1 MRCPCET
8 SIAFSKTSYNSEVG
22 NELLARGIEG
32 PGGRAGFQKG
42 FFVAAVF
49 VFIVFCLVPVRY
61 TANDDFA
68 LVKLLSERSGFS
80 PDPHNPSLNFSMGW
94 ILCFLYGY
102 GPNLP
107 WYGLFV
113 CTACYLGLSLLLS
126 VLFRST
132 QGLSL
137 ILSLPFLG
145 MVFFHITSFISFT
158 TASLI
163 LESGV
168 LLCLMEWVVRDRCPA
183 RRPRFY
189 GWALALAFLIGYF
202 LRWRLVL
209 LALVFGGPVLFFVKK
224 QQLARAIPVVMA
236 VGLVIAGDRALFH
249 LTTSDQH
256 KAFMEYNDLRAQF
269 HDTAR
274 GDHHGDLTGKAL
286 RKVGWSLEDYGFY
299 KRWVLYDNRKFNEE
313 TVRTFLEE
321 NNPKKMESL
330 FGLGWGEVKEH
341 FRQGKHYLLALLFS
355 VVSIGFY
362 RVGELSELA
371 RKNRLKI
378 VLALAYIGA
387 GIVSVVS
394 IRSVYRVF
402 VPLYAYFFGA
412 CFLFFHLTKRES
424 AQGRRRSVGRNVSVT
439 FAVVFSILAWGQAY
453 AQGKKDFRILKS
465 SKMEKEY
472 IQKGL
477 SVVKNTSVVP
487 EPLLIL
493 MNPVSGLGAEYV
505 HPLKEFSDFTDLRIF
520 PAGWGVHSP
529 WFYSILRDMGLTDGQ
544 AFLTWMID
552 NPKALL
558 VLNSRNGMDT
568 QRWKSMWESYFSR
581 GIAPNKRARLV
592 PVHDFRN
599 ARGAGLIFFY
609 MRSEN

>member
-1 MRCPCET
+1 
-8 SIAFSKTSYNSEVG
+8 VG
-22 NELLARGIEG
+22 NEPVASGIEG
-32 PGGRAGFQKG
+32 PGGRAGFLKG
-42 FFVAAVF
+42 FFVAAVL
-49 VFIVFCLVPVRY
+49 VFIVFWLVPVRY

-80 PDPHNPSLNFSMGW
+80 PDPNNPSLNFSMGW
-94 ILCFLYGY
+94 ILCFLYRY
-102 GPNLP
+102 GPDLP

-113 CTACYLGLSLLLS
+113 CTACYLGWSLMLS

-137 ILSLPFLG
+137 LLSLPFLG
-145 MVFFHITSFISFT
+145 MVFFHLTSFISFT
-158 TASLI
+158 AASLI

-168 LLCLMEWVVRDRCPA
+168 FLCLMEWGVRERCA
-183 RRPRFY
+183 AKNPRLY
-189 GWALALAFLIGYF
+189 GWALALAFLISYL

-209 LALVFGGPVLFFVKK
+209 VSLVFGGPVLLFVKK
-224 QQLARAIPVVMA
+224 QQMAKAIPFVMA
-236 VGLVIAGDRALFH
+236 VGLVIVGDRAIFH

-274 GDHHGDLTGKAL
+274 GEYYGDSTPKAL
-286 RKVGWSLEDYGFY
+286 EKVGWSPEDYFFY
-299 KRWVLYDNRKFNEE
+299 KQWVLYDNREFNER
-313 TVRTFLEE
+313 TLRTFLEE
-321 NNPKKMESL
+321 NDPKKKRSL
-330 FGLGWGEVKEH
+330 FARNWNGLKEH
-341 FRQGKHYLLALLFS
+341 FRQGKRYLLALLFS
-355 VVSIGFY
+355 IVSIGFY
-362 RVGELSELA
+362 RVGGLSELA
-371 RKNRLKI
+371 RRNRLKI
-378 VLALAYIGA
+378 LLALAYIGA

-394 IRSVYRVF
+394 IRSVFRVF
-402 VPLYAYFFGA
+402 VPLYVYFFVA

-424 AQGRRRSVGRNVSVT
+424 AQGRSRSVGRNVSVIC
-439 FAVVFSILAWGQAY
+439 AVVFSILAWGQAY
-453 AQGKKDFRILKS
+453 AQGKLDFRILKG

-472 IQKGL
+472 IQKTL
-477 SVVKNTSVVP
+477 SVVKNRSAVP

-493 MNPVSGLGAEYV
+493 MNPASGLGAEYV

-529 WFYSILRDMGLTDGQ
+529 WFSSILRDMGLTDGR

-558 VLNSRNGMDT
+558 VLRSRNEMDT
-568 QRWKSMWESYFSR
+568 RRCKSMWESYFSR
-581 GIAPNKRARLV
+581 RIAPNKRAHLV

-599 ARGAGLIFFY
+599 ATGAGLIFFN